1 MNSKPSLTG
10 IQAKTSLIFIG
21 VFVIIILPVNTVV
34 YSRVKQILIEADTKE
49 LITEGDKL
57 FSQVRLDP
65 PVIPLPPP
73 GYSIYLQAGN
83 DLQADSLF
91 ASPDFPTDILL
102 LPDQPPLQVDTLK
115 IVTLSKS
122 FGYGNRKA
130 IFSIGRSNQRLAAQL
145 ADLKLYLFAA
155 NFFSILVAGLG
166 VYFVSGYTLRPI
178 LNIIGV
184 AQRINASKS
193 IERVPV
199 PASQDENRQLALTIN
214 EMLARI
220 ENSIKNQTNFFA
232 SAAHELKTPLAVM
245 QTELAVA
252 LNKVNE
258 ESVTKLLQ
266 SQLSEVQRLDRVIQ
280 DFLLISQL
288 KSETLVLRKK
298 EDRLDEVIYSA
309 IKRCR
314 YLTREK
320 AVQLKVTIR
329 DEAQP
334 FTAEF
339 DFDKLET
346 VITNLIENATRYSPR
361 QSVISIELIR
371 QPELALVISNPV
383 SEPVDDMASLKNE
396 FKKSKEM
403 SAGLGMGLWI
413 CDQIMLLHGGQLL
426 LTQNDGY
433 FEAKVIV

>member
-1 MNSKPSLTG
+1 MNSKPFLTG

-21 VFVIIILPVNTVV
+21 VFVVIILPVNSIV
-34 YSRVKQILIEADTKE
+34 YSRVKQILIQADTKE

-65 PVIPLPPP
+65 PVIPLPPL
-73 GYSIYLQAGN
+73 GYSIFLQAGT
-83 DLQADSLF
+83 DIQADSLF
-91 ASPDFPTDILL
+91 ASPDFPTEILM
-102 LPDQPPLQVDTLK
+102 LPDQPPIEVDTLK
-115 IVTLSKS
+115 IVTLSRPL
-122 FGYGNRKA
+122 GYGNVKA
-130 IFSIGRSNQRLAAQL
+130 IFSIGRSNQRLASQL

-155 NFFSILVAGLG
+155 NLFSILVAGLG

-178 LNIIGV
+178 LSIIGV

-199 PASQDENRQLALTIN
+199 PALQDENRQLALTIN
-214 EMLARI
+214 AMLERI

-245 QTELAVA
+245 QTELSVA
-252 LNKVNE
+252 LDKVNE

-288 KSETLVLRKK
+288 KSETLVVRKRQ
-298 EDRLDEVIYSA
+298 DRLDEVIYSA

-320 AVQLKVTIR
+320 GVQLKVTID
-329 DEAQP
+329 DEAQALI
-334 FTAEF
+334 TEF

-346 VITNLIENATRYSPR
+346 VLTNLIENATRYSPR
-361 QSVISIELIR
+361 QSVVSIDLVKT
-371 QPELALVISNPV
+371 PELSIIVSNPI
-383 SEPVDDMASLKNE
+383 SEPIEDISSLKNE
-396 FKKSKEM
+396 FKKSREL

-413 CDQIMLLHGGQLL
+413 CDQIMKLHGGKLELRQENN
-426 LTQNDGY
+426 T
-433 FEAKVIV
+433 FEGKVIV